1 MALQARGGSAIDAA
15 QIVDLAAEAAAAVK
29 PSSLVVLDLTGLC
42 AYADYFLVVSAES
55 SRQLRAI
62 ADRVE
67 EALDKVKVSMR
78 HREGAGEAHWILLDY
93 HDVVIHIFD
102 DATREFYD
110 LERLWGDAP
119 KRQVI
124 G

>member
-1 MALQARGGSAIDAA
+1 
-15 QIVDLAAEAAAAVK
+15 VK

-67 EALDKVKVSMR
+67 EALDKVKVPMR

-119 KRQVI
+119 RRQVI